1 MIPKVVA
8 QVRCMDGSLS
18 ETIND
23 HAYSLYGM
31 CGEHLIIDEIST
43 AGAVKMITEKGFNRA
58 LLKSLQI
65 SIEGRG
71 AREVDLYI
79 HYGCKYYETKD
90 SMDEQIADAR
100 AARKIILKKFKRC
113 KITVNIWWITLF
125 NKREGLVA
133 IQKIK
138 EE

>member
-1 MIPKVVA
+1 MTPKVVA
-8 QVRCMDGSLS
+8 RVRCMDGKIS
-18 ETIND
+18 EVVND
-23 HAYSLYGM
+23 HASSLYGM
-31 CGEHLIIDEIST
+31 CGEDLVIDEIST

-71 AREVDLYI
+71 AREIDLYI
-79 HYGCKYYETKD
+79 HYGCKYYATKD
-90 SMDEQIADAR
+90 SMNEQIADAK
-100 AARKIILKKFKRC
+100 AARKIILKKFKRY
-113 KITVNIWWITLF
+113 KLTVNIWWVALLD
-125 NKREGLVA
+125 KKEGLIA